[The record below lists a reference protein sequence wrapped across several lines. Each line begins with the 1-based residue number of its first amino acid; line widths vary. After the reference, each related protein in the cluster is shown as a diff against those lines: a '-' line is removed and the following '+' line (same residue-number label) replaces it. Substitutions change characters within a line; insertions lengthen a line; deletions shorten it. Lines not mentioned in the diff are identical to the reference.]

1 MDEIKMDEIKTPND
15 STGDTSS
22 QEFLTRAVAT
32 VGSGLPHPPSM
43 DEEFGSAI
51 NMDKPERKASQAKS
65 KRLHAGASKLFGD
78 DYNLTEFYFVVFAA
92 CLIALNSGFVNGTTM
107 SGYLIGGVAGTS
119 RNPDSQMVAGFA
131 GSYTNTA
138 TALQEHQWERYSYN
152 LCLILSYMFGSF
164 IAAMICPHAKPYVIE
179 PKYGPT
185 FMIGGTFLLAAS
197 FLAINEL
204 PSRYI
209 FFLVTASNGIQNGIA
224 SIYSANLIR
233 CTLTGATTD
242 IAIVIAQAINGNYK
256 GFARGCVLSLIVFFF
271 WLGGILAFWGVREF
285 TTYTLLINAGLF
297 YMCGFTLVFYLVKE
311 VGVSFHDALFGT
323 WHWKKVLKKLDTAD
337 GDLTKEKLIQIFDDI
352 DAAGDGSG
360 DIDLDEL
367 VFGLKKAEVMMKDHQ
382 ARKLFRAADENGDG
396 VISREEWESLAN
408 KVL

>member
-1 MDEIKMDEIKTPND
+1 MDEIKKPND

-22 QEFLTRAVAT
+22 QDSLTKAVAT
-32 VGSGLPHPPSM
+32 AGSGIPNPPNM
-43 DEEFGSAI
+43 DAEIGSVI
-51 NMDKPERKASQAKS
+51 NMDNPDRKASQAKS
-65 KRLHAGASKLFGD
+65 HNLHAGVSKLFGD
-78 DYNLTEFYFVVFAA
+78 DYNLTEVYFVLFAA

-107 SGYLIGGVAGTS
+107 SGFLISVAGTL
-119 RNPDSQMVAGFA
+119 RNPDNQMVAGFA

-138 TALQEHQWERYSYN
+138 TALVEGQWEKYVYN
-152 LCLILSYMFGSF
+152 LCIILSYMFGSF

-197 FLAINEL
+197 LLAANEL

-209 FFLVTASNGIQNGIA
+209 FFLVSASNGIQNGIA

-256 GFARGCVLSLIVFFF
+256 GFARGCVLSLVVFFF
-271 WLGGILAFWGVREF
+271 WLGGIIGFCVAREL
-285 TTYTLLINAGLF
+285 TSWTLLVNAGLF

-311 VGVSFHDALFGT
+311 LGVSFHDALFGT
-323 WHWKKVLKKLDTAD
+323 WQWKKVLKKLDTGD

-367 VFGLKKAEVMMKDHQ
+367 VFGLKRANVMMKDHEMRQ
-382 ARKLFRAADENGDG
+382 LFRAADENGDG